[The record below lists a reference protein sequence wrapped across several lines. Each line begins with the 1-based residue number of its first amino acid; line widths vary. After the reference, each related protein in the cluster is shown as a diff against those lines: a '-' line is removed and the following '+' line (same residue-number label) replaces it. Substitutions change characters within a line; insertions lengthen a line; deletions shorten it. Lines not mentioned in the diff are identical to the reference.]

1 MIEQSL
7 DLAEKVRQRAHHN
20 YIHAP
25 RPEYCL
31 PDGRSMVVDT
41 TPVMLMSE
49 LCRRYDIPIRHGEP
63 DEPAFLFTVRQTPSS
78 LCSGR
83 VEGVRYF
90 IRTER
95 GGDKD

>member
-25 RPEYCL
+25 RLEYCL

-49 LCRRYDIPIRHGEP
+49 LCGRYNILIRHDEP

-78 LCSGR
+78 LRSGR

-90 IRTER
+90 IRMVGR
-95 GGDKD
+95 GDED